1 MFEKFTDR
9 ARQVVI
15 LSQNEARTLGH
26 GSIDTEHILLGLLRE
41 GGGLAAQVLTS
52 LGLSLEDVRLRVKE
66 IVGHGQSAP
75 PEFLPYTAAAGAV
88 LQSSNQES
96 VQRGHDRIGTEHILL
111 ALLRDRE
118 SVAAQILVACGLDND
133 KVARATEEL
142 VRQYYPAG

>member
-9 ARQVVI
+9 ARQVVV

-26 GSIDTEHILLGLLRE
+26 YSIDTEHILLGLLRE

-52 LGLSLEDVRLRVKE
+52 LGLSLEDARVRVE
-66 IVGHGQSAP
+66 GIVGHGRSAT
-75 PEFLPYTAAAGAV
+75 PEPLPFAPAAYAV
-88 LQSSNQES
+88 LQASNEES

-118 SVAAQILVACGLDND
+118 SVAARVLVAYGADPGH
-133 KVARATEEL
+133 VTRATEEL
-142 VRQYYPAG
+142 VRQYYPAP

>member
-26 GSIDTEHILLGLLRE
+26 YSIDTEHILLGLLRE

-66 IVGHGQSAP
+66 TVGHGRPATAEHLPFAP
-75 PEFLPYTAAAGAV
+75 AAHAV
-88 LQSSNQES
+88 LQGSNEES
-96 VQRGHDRIGTEHILL
+96 VRRGHDRIGTEHILL

-118 SVAAQILVACGLDND
+118 TVAARVLVACGADPGHA
-133 KVARATEEL
+133 ARAMEEL
-142 VRQYYPAG
+142 VRQYYPAP